1 MIKHIDIADNQIGT
15 TANLCKKVDEIIDSV
30 NKMLYWHENLPRFWQ
45 NLSQEEN
52 SVDDKEIEIQALRNK
67 IRCALENLKALNTN
81 IESTPPTTIK
91 NCLWHIITVLQ

>member
-1 MIKHIDIADNQIGT
+1 MIKHIDIADNQIET

-67 IRCALENLKALNTN
+67 IRRALENLKTLNTN
-81 IESTPPTTIK
+81 LESTPPTIIRK
-91 NCLWHIITVLQ
+91 CLWHIITELQ